1 MNKSFLIV
9 NYASLREKR
18 SVGARIGR
26 EREMERESE
35 TLSFRT
41 ITRNV
46 QPPAYIYV
54 EFMLACDSPAL
65 PGEKLL

>member
-9 NYASLREKR
+9 NYARAYEKSGVWGREEGER
-18 SVGARIGR
+18 DGAR
-26 EREMERESE
+26 
-35 TLSFRT
+35 LSFRA